1 MKFPCKQICP
11 GCEKITLVKQVNKL
25 TTIMVKGKPIEVED
39 SFLEC
44 QECKL
49 EFEDPRNP
57 YDVLKDISL
66 RNHIAPECLSKI
78 NIPMIVALLEPQ
90 GFSSEASY
98 IDIFH

>member
-11 GCEKITLVKQVNKL
+11 GCEKVTLVKQVNKL

-57 YDVLKDISL
+57 YDVLAVAY
-66 RNHIAPECLSKI
+66 NQYKI
-78 NIPMIVALLEPQ
+78 LYPDLPT
-90 GFSSEASY
+90 
-98 IDIFH
+98 